1 MREIA
6 VWWYDVLNSLFG
18 AVGGPLRELAVGA
31 SGSFATAVLL
41 GIIGALS
48 PCQLSTNAS
57 AIAYLGQAAG
67 KKASHT
73 GWLTASYIVGKVLVY
88 SAAGLLALVLGQG
101 LAAVTVPTV
110 TVARKA
116 LGPLMILVGL
126 AMLDLWR
133 PRLNLG
139 HTLSLRMRDH
149 AGSGVAG
156 AFLLGVAFSFAFCPT
171 LGLLFFGYVIPMAL
185 VSAAGPLYPAGFAVG
200 TTFPLIIVTSLLVI
214 GTGTSTLNQRL
225 VSWEPWLRRA
235 AGIVFF
241 LVGVNDTL
249 LYWFL

>member
-6 VWWYDVLNSLFG
+6 VWWYGVLNSLFG

-88 SAAGLLALVLGQG
+88 SAD
-101 LAAVTVPTV
+101 
-110 TVARKA
+110 RKST
-116 LGPLMILVGL
+116 
-126 AMLDLWR
+126 
-133 PRLNLG
+133 RLNSS
-139 HTLSLRMRDH
+139 HIQKSRMP
-149 AGSGVAG
+149 S
-156 AFLLGVAFSFAFCPT
+156 
-171 LGLLFFGYVIPMAL
+171 
-185 VSAAGPLYPAGFAVG
+185 SA
-200 TTFPLIIVTSLLVI
+200 
-214 GTGTSTLNQRL
+214 
-225 VSWEPWLRRA
+225 
-235 AGIVFF
+235 
-241 LVGVNDTL
+241 
-249 LYWFL
+249 